1 MTDSRR
7 THSWLR
13 WQADPVAHVIEP
25 PNSVVLLVGRD
36 EFTPPESLADS
47 IVAATGDCV
56 AVGVLSVDDGAT
68 TVELTPAPN
77 ISGLSRLGEVNLET
91 EGRVSIRDVYNREYA
106 SLLVEPGTCAVT
118 VWGNDTAEP
127 DVVAFEVRPVAS

>member
-1 MTDSRR
+1 M
-7 THSWLR
+7 
-13 WQADPVAHVIEP
+13 AHVIEP

-36 EFTPPESLADS
+36 EYTPPESLADR

-68 TVELTPAPN
+68 TVELAPTPH
-77 ISGLSRLGEVNLET
+77 IDGLSRLGEFILET
-91 EGRVSIRDVYNREYA
+91 EGRVSICDVYNGEYA

-118 VWGNDTAEP
+118 VWGNDTGEP
-127 DVVAFEVRPVAS
+127 DVVAFEVRPAVS